1 MINKVIKKINLLR
14 MKNNPVKISENE
26 IYKITSI

>member
-14 MKNNPVKISENE
+14 MKSNPVKICENE
-26 IYKITSI
+26 IYKITST